1 LKQKGFSMP
10 AQVIDVSS
18 ATFERDVLEASKQVP
33 VVVDFWAPW
42 CGPCRALGP
51 VLEKLAAAYGGR
63 FKLAKINSDENQDL
77 AAAFGVRSI
86 PTVIGFRDGRP
97 VSQFLGAVPESQAR
111 AFIDKLLP
119 TPSQLEQ
126 ARAAQL
132 RTAGNAA
139 GAADA
144 LCKALELDASNDA
157 ARLDLAELL
166 IELGRAAEASTLLDA
181 VRPDVDLDA
190 RVAALR
196 AAVAFA
202 QSGAD
207 EAGLRKKLA
216 ANPAD
221 FDTRLALAGAY
232 AGKKR
237 YREALDELL
246 EIVRRQRDWND
257 GAARKQVLNIFNLA
271 GDQPELVSEYRRKL
285 ASALY

>member
-1 LKQKGFSMP
+1 M
-10 AQVIDVSS
+10 AAHAVDVSS
-18 ATFERDVLEASKQVP
+18 ATFEHEVLEASKQAP

-111 AFIDKLLP
+111 AFIDTLLP
-119 TPSQLEQ
+119 SPSQIEQ
-126 ARAAQL
+126 ARAAAL
-132 RTAGNAA
+132 RKAGDAN
-139 GAADA
+139 GAALA
-144 LCKALELDASNDA
+144 LRRALELDAANDA
-157 ARLDLAELL
+157 ARLDLAEIL
-166 IELGRAAEASTLLDA
+166 IELGRAAEATPLLDE

-190 RVAALR
+190 RIAALR
-196 AAVAFA
+196 AAAAFA
-202 QSGAD
+202 ESAAD
-207 EAGLRKKLA
+207 EGGLRRRLA
-216 ANPAD
+216 SNPAD
-221 FDTRLALAGAY
+221 HEARLALAGAY
-232 AGKKR
+232 AGKRR

-257 GAARKQVLNIFNLA
+257 GVARRQALNIFNLA
-271 GDQPELVSEYRRKL
+271 GDEPELVSEYRRKL

>member
-1 LKQKGFSMP
+1 M
-10 AQVIDVSS
+10 AAHAVDVSS
-18 ATFERDVLEASKQVP
+18 ATFEHEVLEASKQAP

-119 TPSQLEQ
+119 SPSQIEQ
-126 ARAAQL
+126 ARAAAL
-132 RTAGNAA
+132 RKAGDAN
-139 GAADA
+139 GAALA
-144 LCKALELDASNDA
+144 LRRALELDAANDA
-157 ARLDLAELL
+157 ARLDLAEIL
-166 IELGRAAEASTLLDA
+166 IELGRAAEATPLLDE

-190 RVAALR
+190 RIAALR
-196 AAVAFA
+196 AAAAFA
-202 QSGAD
+202 ESAAD
-207 EAGLRKKLA
+207 EGGLRRRLA
-216 ANPAD
+216 SNPAD
-221 FDTRLALAGAY
+221 HEARLALAGAY
-232 AGKKR
+232 AGKRR

-257 GAARKQVLNIFNLA
+257 GVARKQALNIFNLA

>member
-1 LKQKGFSMP
+1 MP
-10 AQVIDVSS
+10 AHVIEVSS
-18 ATFERDVLEASKQVP
+18 ATFEREVLEASRQVP

-63 FKLAKINSDENQDL
+63 FKLAKINSDESQDL

-97 VSQFLGAVPESQAR
+97 MGQFLGAVPESQAR

-119 TPSQLEQ
+119 TPSQIEQ
-126 ARAAQL
+126 VRAARL
-132 RTAGNAA
+132 RAGGDPA

-144 LCKALELDASNDA
+144 LRKALELDTANDA
-157 ARLDLAELL
+157 ARIELAEIL
-166 IELGRAAEASTLLDA
+166 IELRRPAEAEPLLDA
-181 VRPDVDLDA
+181 VRPDVDLEA
-190 RVAALR
+190 RVGALR
-196 AAVAFA
+196 AAAAFA
-202 QSGAD
+202 RPGAD
-207 EAGLRKKLA
+207 EGGLRQKLA

-221 FDTRLALAGAY
+221 HDARLALAGAY

>member
-1 LKQKGFSMP
+1 M
-10 AQVIDVSS
+10 AAHVIDVSS
-18 ATFERDVLEASKQVP
+18 ATFEREVLEASKEAP

-42 CGPCRALGP
+42 CGPCRSLGP
-51 VLEKLAAAYGGR
+51 VLEKLAAAYAGR

-111 AFIDKLLP
+111 AFIDQLLP
-119 TPSQLEQ
+119 SPSQIEQ
-126 ARAAQL
+126 ARAARL
-132 RTAGNAA
+132 RAA
-139 GAADA
+139 GDPAAAAEA
-144 LCKALELDASNDA
+144 LRKALDLDAANDA
-157 ARLDLAELL
+157 ARLDLAEIL
-166 IELGRAAEASTLLDA
+166 IELGRPAEAEPLLDA
-181 VRPDVDLDA
+181 VRPDVDLEA

-196 AAVAFA
+196 AAAAFA
-202 QSGAD
+202 RSGAD
-207 EAGLRKKLA
+207 ESGLRQKLA
-216 ANPAD
+216 ADPAD
-221 FDTRLALAGAY
+221 HDARLALAGAY

-246 EIVRRQRDWND
+246 EIVRRQRDWKD
-257 GAARKQVLNIFNLA
+257 GAARKQALNIFNLA

>member
-1 LKQKGFSMP
+1 M
-10 AQVIDVSS
+10 AAHAVDVSS
-18 ATFERDVLEASKQVP
+18 ATFEHEVLEASKQAP

-119 TPSQLEQ
+119 SPSQIEQ
-126 ARAAQL
+126 ARAAAL
-132 RTAGNAA
+132 RKAGDAN
-139 GAADA
+139 GAALA
-144 LCKALELDASNDA
+144 LRRALELDAANDA
-157 ARLDLAELL
+157 ARLDLAEIL
-166 IELGRAAEASTLLDA
+166 IELGRAAEATPLLDE

-190 RVAALR
+190 RIAALR
-196 AAVAFA
+196 AAAGFA
-202 QSGAD
+202 ESAAD
-207 EAGLRKKLA
+207 EGGLRRRLA
-216 ANPAD
+216 SNPAD
-221 FDTRLALAGAY
+221 HEARLALAGAY
-232 AGKKR
+232 AGKRR

-257 GAARKQVLNIFNLA
+257 GVARRQALNIFNLA

>member
-10 AQVIDVSS
+10 AHVIDVSS
-18 ATFERDVLEASKQVP
+18 ATFEREVLEASKQAP

-97 VSQFLGAVPESQAR
+97 AAQFLGAVPESQAR

-119 TPSQLEQ
+119 SPSQLEQ
-126 ARAAQL
+126 ARAAAL
-132 RTAGNAA
+132 RKAGDPN
-139 GAADA
+139 GAALA
-144 LCKALELDASNDA
+144 LRRALELDAGNDA
-157 ARLDLAELL
+157 ARLDLAEVL
-166 IELGRAAEASTLLDA
+166 IELGRPTEATPLLDA
-181 VRPDVDLDA
+181 VRPDVDLEA
-190 RVAALR
+190 RVSALR
-196 AAVAFA
+196 AAAAFA
-202 QSGAD
+202 GSGAD
-207 EAGLRKKLA
+207 EGGLRRRLA

-221 FDTRLALAGAY
+221 HDARLALAGAY

-257 GAARKQVLNIFNLA
+257 GAARKQALDIFNLA

>member
-1 LKQKGFSMP
+1 M
-10 AQVIDVSS
+10 AAHVIDVSS
-18 ATFERDVLEASKQVP
+18 ATFEREVLEASKEAP

-42 CGPCRALGP
+42 CGPCRSLGP
-51 VLEKLAAAYGGR
+51 VLEKLAAAYAGR

-119 TPSQLEQ
+119 SPSQIEQ
-126 ARAAQL
+126 ARAAAL
-132 RTAGNAA
+132 RKAGDPD
-139 GAADA
+139 GAALA
-144 LCKALELDASNDA
+144 LRRALELDAANDA
-157 ARLDLAELL
+157 ARLDLAEIL
-166 IELGRAAEASTLLDA
+166 IELGRPGEATPLLDA
-181 VRPDVDLDA
+181 VRPDVDLEA
-190 RVAALR
+190 RIAALR
-196 AAVAFA
+196 AGAAFA
-202 QSGAD
+202 ESGAD
-207 EAGLRKKLA
+207 EGGLRRRLA
-216 ANPAD
+216 SNPAD
-221 FDTRLALAGAY
+221 HEARLALAGAY

-257 GAARKQVLNIFNLA
+257 GVARKQALNIFNLA

>member
-1 LKQKGFSMP
+1 MP
-10 AQVIDVSS
+10 EHVLEVTTAG
-18 ATFERDVLEASKQVP
+18 FERDVLETSKRVP

-42 CGPCRALGP
+42 CGPCRALTP

-63 FKLAKINSDENQDL
+63 FRLAKVNSDENPEL

-86 PTVIGFRDGRP
+86 PTVVGFRDGQA
-97 VSQFLGAVPESQAR
+97 VAQFLGAVPESQAR

-119 TPSQLEQ
+119 SPSQLEQ
-126 ARAAQL
+126 ARAAGL
-132 RTAGNAA
+132 RQAGDLPNAA
-139 GAADA
+139 RA
-144 LCKALELDASNDA
+144 LRQAVELDAANDA
-157 ARLDLAELL
+157 ARLDLAEVL
-166 IELGRAAEASTLLDA
+166 IELGRPAEAGPLLDA

-196 AAVAFA
+196 AAIAFA

-207 EAGLRKKLA
+207 EGRLRETLA
-216 ANPAD
+216 ADPAD
-221 FDTRLALAGAY
+221 HGARLALAGAY

-246 EIVRRQRDWND
+246 EILRRDKDWKD
-257 GAARKQVLNIFNLA
+257 GEARKQVLNIFQLA
-271 GDQPELVSEYRRKL
+271 EDQAELVSEYRRKL

>member
-1 LKQKGFSMP
+1 MP
-10 AQVIDVSS
+10 AHVVDVSS
-18 ATFERDVLEASKQVP
+18 ATFEREVLEASKQAP

-51 VLEKLAAAYGGR
+51 VLEKLASAYSGR

-77 AAAFGVRSI
+77 AAAFAVRSI

-97 VSQFLGAVPESQAR
+97 AAQFLGAVPESQAR

-119 TPSQLEQ
+119 SPSQIEQ
-126 ARAAQL
+126 ARAAAL
-132 RTAGNAA
+132 RKAGDLDGAA
-139 GAADA
+139 GA
-144 LCKALELDASNDA
+144 LRRALELDAANDA

-166 IELGRAAEASTLLDA
+166 IELGHPDEASPLLDA
-181 VRPDVDLDA
+181 VHPDVDLDS
-190 RVAALR
+190 RVSALR
-196 AAVAFA
+196 AAAAFA
-202 QSGAD
+202 KSGAD
-207 EAGLRKKLA
+207 EGGLRQRLA

-221 FDTRLALAGAY
+221 LDTRLALAGAY

-257 GAARKQVLNIFNLA
+257 GEARKQVLNIFSLA